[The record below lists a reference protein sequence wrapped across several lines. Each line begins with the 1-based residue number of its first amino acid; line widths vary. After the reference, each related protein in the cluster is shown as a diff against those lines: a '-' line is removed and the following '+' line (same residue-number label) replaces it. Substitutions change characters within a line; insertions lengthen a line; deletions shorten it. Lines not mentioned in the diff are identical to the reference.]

1 MKITASKMTHKLTP
15 AIIKVIVELSVMGE
29 TSGKIAQAVKREF
42 SIEVTEQA
50 IRYHRLKKKAT
61 IARQREKEIVRAMAL
76 FPVATLEGRI
86 AVLQEAIDKEEGKKK
101 RSNSRIGYLVDIA
114 DRCMKNARELELR
127 ERELEFK
134 MAKARKGEDYGDKI
148 IDFEEVRRKI
158 VVGRLDAAKNDEL
171 AKLAGWE
178 DE

>member
-101 RSNSRIGYLVDIA
+101 RSNSRIGYLVA
-114 DRCMKNARELELR
+114 L
-127 ERELEFK
+127 
-134 MAKARKGEDYGDKI
+134 G
-148 IDFEEVRRKI
+148 VQP
-158 VVGRLDAAKNDEL
+158 
-171 AKLAGWE
+171 
-178 DE
+178 